1 MKYLTPSF
9 FCFFICI
16 SFLLH
21 HTAVFAQANNKAPY
35 VETINKA
42 EQQGITI
49 DHLDSLYMSAVH
61 VDSNK
66 AVFKSE
72 AAADSLAHCYNR
84 FIADF
89 GKYLNQH
96 NFKWA
101 EPTRCWNRI
110 YFHADGSVDYYLFSF
125 KTNVSEART
134 TEYKKLFRDYAL
146 THKIGIAAPC
156 NFAQCSPVLFTDK

>member
-1 MKYLTPSF
+1 MKYCTLPL
-9 FCFFICI
+9 FCFIYI
-16 SFLLH
+16 SFLLS
-21 HTAVFAQANNKAPY
+21 HTPLFAQTDSKKPY

-89 GKYLNQH
+89 GKYLNQYH
-96 NFKWA
+96 FKWTG
-101 EPTRCWNRI
+101 PTRCWNRI

-125 KTNVSEART
+125 KTKVSEAQT
-134 TEYKKLFRDYAL
+134 VEYKRLFRYYAL
-146 THKIGIAAPC
+146 THKIGITALC
-156 NFAQCSPVLFTDK
+156 NFAQCSPVLYLDK